1 MLRHIVLMATN
12 ERATAQALTE
22 IRTALAALDCAGR
35 TAFTMG
41 PDLGLRAGNLDVGL
55 VADFVDEA
63 AFRAYDQDPEHDR
76 IRREMIAPVVSRL
89 ERCQFE
95 L

>member
-1 MLRHIVLMATN
+1 
-12 ERATAQALTE
+12 
-22 IRTALAALDCAGR
+22 
-35 TAFTMG
+35 MG
-41 PDLGLRAGNLDVGL
+41 PDLGLRAGNLGMGL

-63 AFRAYDQDPEHDR
+63 AFRAYDADPEHDR

-89 ERCQFE
+89 ERCQFQ